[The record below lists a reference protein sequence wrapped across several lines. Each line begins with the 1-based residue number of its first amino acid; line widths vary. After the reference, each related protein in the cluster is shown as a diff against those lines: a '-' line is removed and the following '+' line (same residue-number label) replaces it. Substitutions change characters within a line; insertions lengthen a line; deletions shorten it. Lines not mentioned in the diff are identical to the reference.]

1 VTDLALRQFDAPN
14 GCTQDPTLPGAEP
27 LIAAGEIRLSEILS
41 ALSLSLDLTQG
52 QPAGHA
58 MRSGLIGMRLA
69 NVLGLSSAD
78 RRALFYALLLKDV
91 GCSSNAAKMAYL
103 FGADEHH
110 VKHEGKLV
118 DWSRAGEKMKYVWR
132 TCAPGGSVIDKLLRI
147 GALAKSGP
155 RGERMIVEVRCE
167 RGAAIARELDFPAA
181 TSEAIRALDELWNGK
196 GHPRGLKRQQI
207 PLLAQ
212 ICNLAQTVEIFFR
225 MYGRQAVL
233 DMLSERRG
241 KWFDPALVD
250 VLLLSKDDDA
260 FWTELA
266 CDNPATA
273 LARWEPQDGQTIADD
288 VYIDTVASAFAGVVD
303 AKSPWTFKHSTR
315 VAEVAECM
323 AREFGVDDAL
333 RRDVRRAGLLHDI
346 GKLGVSSLVL
356 DKPGKLDDE
365 EWLQLRRHALYSQQ
379 ILSQLPA
386 FALLSDVAS
395 AHHERLDGRGYHRG
409 VPANRLHWVSR
420 VLAVADIYEALSAN
434 RPYRAGMPWEKIQSI
449 LHEERGRGLDPE
461 CVDALGR
468 CHEPF
473 TAQTRAESQLEQL
486 DKLLTEAAAI

>member
-1 VTDLALRQFDAPN
+1 MNCSAQRSLATTDCSTHNL
-14 GCTQDPTLPGAEP
+14 TLPGAEP
-27 LIAAGEIRLSEILS
+27 LIAAGDVRLSEILS
-41 ALSLSLDLTQG
+41 ALSLALDLTQG

-58 MRSGLIGMRLA
+58 MRSALIGMRLA
-69 NVLGLSSAD
+69 DMLGLSAPD
-78 RRALFYALLLKDV
+78 RRALFYSLLLKDV

-118 DWSRAGEKMKYVWR
+118 DWSRAGEKIKYVWR

-196 GHPRGLKRQQI
+196 GHPRGLQREQI
-207 PLLAQ
+207 PLLAR
-212 ICNLAQTVEIFFR
+212 ICNLAQTLEIFYR
-225 MYGRQAVL
+225 TYGRQAAL

-241 KWFDPALVD
+241 TWFDPALVD
-250 VLLLSKDDDA
+250 VLLLLKDDDA
-260 FWTELA
+260 FWAELA
-266 CDNPATA
+266 CDNPAA
-273 LARWEPQDGQTIADD
+273 AIARWEPQDGMTIANDA
-288 VYIDTVASAFAGVVD
+288 YIDRVADAFAGVVD
-303 AKSPWTFKHSTR
+303 AKSPWTFKHSAR
-315 VAEVAECM
+315 VADVAERI

-333 RRDVRRAGLLHDI
+333 RRDIRRAGLLHDI

-356 DKPGKLDDE
+356 DKPGKLDE
-365 EWLQLRRHALYSQQ
+365 NEWIQLRRHALYSQQ
-379 ILSQLPA
+379 ILAQLPA
-386 FALLSDVAS
+386 FEVLSDVAS

-409 VPANRLHWVSR
+409 VPAEQLHWVSR

-434 RPYRAGMPWEKIQSI
+434 RPYRAGMPWEKIHSI
-449 LHEERGRGLDPE
+449 LREERGRGLDAE
-461 CVDALGR
+461 CVDALER

-473 TAQTRAESQLEQL
+473 TAQTRVDSQLEQVE
-486 DKLLTEAAAI
+486 KLLGEAAKI

>member
-1 VTDLALRQFDAPN
+1 MTDSALCQIDA
-14 GCTQDPTLPGAEP
+14 LPGSTSDLTSPSPGA
-27 LIAAGEIRLSEILS
+27 LVSADEIRLSEILS

-58 MRSGLIGMRLA
+58 MRSALIGMRLA
-69 NVLGLSSAD
+69 DVLGLSAID
-78 RRALFYALLLKDV
+78 RRALFYAILLKDV
-91 GCSSNAAKMAYL
+91 GCSRNAAKMAYL

-118 DWSRAGEKMKYVWR
+118 DWSRAGEKIKYVWR
-132 TCAPGGSVIDKLLRI
+132 TCAPGGTVIDKLLRI

-167 RGAAIARELDFPAA
+167 RGAAIARELEFPAA

-196 GHPRGLKRQQI
+196 GHPRGLKREQI
-207 PLLAQ
+207 PLLAR

-225 MYGRQAVL
+225 TYGRQAAL

-241 KWFDPALVD
+241 SWFDPALVD
-250 VLLLSKDDDA
+250 VLLLLKDDEA

-266 CDNPATA
+266 CDNPAAA
-273 LARWEPQDGQTIADD
+273 LARWETQDGRTIADD
-288 VYIDTVASAFAGVVD
+288 TYIDRVADTFASVVD
-303 AKSPWTFKHSTR
+303 AKSPWTYQHSSR
-315 VAEVAECM
+315 VADVAECM

-356 DKPGKLDDE
+356 DKPGKLDDD
-365 EWLQLRRHALYSQQ
+365 EWIQLRLHALYSQQ
-379 ILSQLPA
+379 ILAQLPA

-409 VPANRLHWVSR
+409 VPADRLHWVSR

-434 RPYRAGMPWEKIQSI
+434 RPYRAGMPWEKIQTI
-449 LHEERGRGLDPE
+449 LREERGRGLDAE
-461 CVDALGR
+461 CVDALER
-468 CHEPF
+468 CHGPF
-473 TAQTRAESQLEQL
+473 TAQTRVASQLEQV
-486 DKLLTEAAAI
+486 DKLLREVAEI